1 MKKKLSSNG
10 LLYLILDTQIADSS
24 NRNILSLAN
33 ELSKTSLDLIQLR
46 AKNTNDS
53 DFLSLAKRLSCL
65 FKKTKKYFIINDRAD
80 IASLAD
86 ADGLHL
92 GQYDIP
98 LNEAKKIIGERKTFG
113 KTIHSLKELIN
124 TDQNRIDY
132 LGVGPFF
139 ASKTKKNNRKPLKK
153 NEIKQI
159 TAKSKKVMFAI
170 GGITRYNIDSVL
182 KHGIKN
188 VAISSAVLLSSNP
201 YQEIE
206 EIKKCLKKAS

>member
-159 TAKSKKVMFAI
+159 TAKSKKVIFAI

-188 VAISSAVLLSSNP
+188 VAVSSAVLLSSNP